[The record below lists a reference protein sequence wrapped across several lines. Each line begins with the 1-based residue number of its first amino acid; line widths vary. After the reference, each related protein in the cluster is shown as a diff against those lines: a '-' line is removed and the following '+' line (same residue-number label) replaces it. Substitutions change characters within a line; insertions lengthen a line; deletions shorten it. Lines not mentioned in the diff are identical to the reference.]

1 MTIISLDSLEFFHH
15 NLVEHRPK
23 HGTFLFNQPEHLFL
37 QSEKGWRVY
46 GLRHKETKKIVA
58 QIFFNVKGKKMF
70 SPLYAPFG
78 SLEVYGTLGQ
88 REIESLFIKIEED
101 SKRLGIAHCQI
112 KSYPEDYNPVTTRL
126 LHKVASKLD
135 FTCAEEVSSIIPVD
149 VKIFEK
155 KIAVSQ
161 RQKLRKSEK
170 RFIQS
175 QPGITTLKEVYNF
188 ISACRKEKNQ
198 SLSMSLV
205 QLQKTVKRF
214 PKNFILFQ
222 VADEQQIAAA
232 AIVIKVSDKIL
243 YTFYYAHD
251 RRFNRIS
258 PTVFLI
264 SGIYRYAQDHQFT
277 HIDLGTSMVNGGI
290 NRPLIQFKKS
300 IGGQPSSKYIFDKV
314 FS

>member
-1 MTIISLDSLEFFHH
+1 MDSLEFFHH
-15 NLVEHRPK
+15 DLVEHRSK

-46 GLRHKETKKIVA
+46 GLRYKETKKIVA
-58 QIFFNVKGKKMF
+58 QIFFNVKGKKIF

-78 SLEVYGTLGQ
+78 SLEVYGALGQ
-88 REIESLFIKIEED
+88 KEIEELFIKIEED
-101 SKRLGIAHCQI
+101 SKRLGIVYCQI
-112 KSYPEDYNPVTTRL
+112 KNYPEDYNSAITKIL
-126 LHKVASKLD
+126 YKVASKLSYN
-135 FTCAEEVSSIIPVD
+135 CAEEVSSIIPVD

-155 KIAVSQ
+155 KIAISQ

-170 RFIQS
+170 RFAVGQ
-175 QPGITTLKEVYNF
+175 LKLTEFKKVYSF

-198 SLSMSLV
+198 SLSMSLS
-205 QLQKTVKRF
+205 QLQKVVKRV
-214 PKNFILFQ
+214 PDNFTLFQ

-264 SGIYRYAQDHQFT
+264 SEIYRYAQENHFT

-300 IGGQPSSKYIFDKV
+300 IGGQPSSKYIFDKA

>member
-1 MTIISLDSLEFFHH
+1 MDSVEFFCHA
-15 NLVEHRPK
+15 LVEQRPTP
-23 HGTFLFNQPEHLFL
+23 GTFLFNQPEHLFL

-46 GLRHKETKKIVA
+46 GLQERKTKKVLA
-58 QIFFNVKGKKMF
+58 RIFFNVKGKKMF

-78 SLEVYGTLGQ
+78 SLEVYEALGQ
-88 REIESLFIKIEED
+88 KEIEELFIKIEED
-101 SKRLGIAHCQI
+101 SKRLGIVYCQI
-112 KSYPEDYNPVTTRL
+112 KNYPEDYHFATTRIL
-126 LHKVASKLD
+126 YKVASKLSYN
-135 FTCAEEVSSIIPVD
+135 CVEEVSSIIPID
-149 VKIFEK
+149 QKPFEK
-155 KIAVSQ
+155 RIVVSQ

-170 RFIQS
+170 RFTVGQ
-175 QPGITTLKEVYNF
+175 LKLSECKKVYNF

-198 SLSMSLV
+198 FLSMSFL
-205 QLQKTVKRF
+205 QLQKVINRF
-214 PKNFILFQ
+214 PDNFTLFQ
-222 VADEQQIAAA
+222 VEDEQQIAAA
-232 AIVIKVSDKIL
+232 AIVIKVNDKIL

-264 SGIYRYAQDHQFT
+264 GEIYRYAQEHQFT

-300 IGGQPSSKYIFDKV
+300 IGGQSSSKYIFDKM

>member
-1 MTIISLDSLEFFHH
+1 MTIISLSSLEFFHH
-15 NLVEHRPK
+15 DLTDNRSTS
-23 HGTFLFNQPEHLFL
+23 GIFLFNQPEHLFL

-46 GLRHKETKKIVA
+46 GLQHKPSNRIAA
-58 QIFFNVKGKKMF
+58 QIFLNIAGKKVF
-70 SPLYAPFG
+70 SPLRAPFG
-78 SLEVYGTLGQ
+78 SLELYENVGQ
-88 REIESLFIKIEED
+88 RKVEELFGWIEADLKSRNVKF
-101 SKRLGIAHCQI
+101 CQI
-112 KSYPEDYNPVTTRL
+112 KHYPEAYQTVVTNS
-126 LHKVASKLD
+126 LHQALTKLNFD
-135 FTCAEEVSSIIPVD
+135 CTEEVSSIIPVD
-149 VKIFEK
+149 QKSFDK
-155 KIAVSQ
+155 RIAISQ

-170 RFIQS
+170 RFAFSQS
-175 QPGITTLKEVYNF
+175 KLAELKKVYGF
-188 ISACRKEKNQ
+188 INACRYERNQ
-198 SLSMSLV
+198 SLSLTLAR
-205 QLQKTVKRF
+205 LQKVVNKF

-264 SGIYRYAQDHQFT
+264 SGIYKYAQEHHFT

-300 IGGQPSSKYIFDKV
+300 IGGQPSSKYIFDKT